1 MIWLYLTVNALL
13 SHGYVVLDY
22 SINKKITWFF
32 YFFATLTV
40 LFLMQLPAGDVMV
53 FLIIA
58 YSGQFDAILIM
69 LSFLL
74 AKGIL
79 VFILIKRKNFAT
91 LWYCKY

>member
-1 MIWLYLTVNALL
+1 
-13 SHGYVVLDY
+13 
-22 SINKKITWFF
+22 
-32 YFFATLTV
+32 
-40 LFLMQLPAGDVMV
+40 MQLPAGDVMV

-79 VFILIKRKNFAT
+79 VFILIKRTNFAT

>member
-1 MIWLYLTVNALL
+1 
-13 SHGYVVLDY
+13 
-22 SINKKITWFF
+22 
-32 YFFATLTV
+32 
-40 LFLMQLPAGDVMV
+40 MQLPAGDVMV

-79 VFILIKRKNFAT
+79 VFILIKRTNLQLCGIANISNFII
-91 LWYCKY
+91 